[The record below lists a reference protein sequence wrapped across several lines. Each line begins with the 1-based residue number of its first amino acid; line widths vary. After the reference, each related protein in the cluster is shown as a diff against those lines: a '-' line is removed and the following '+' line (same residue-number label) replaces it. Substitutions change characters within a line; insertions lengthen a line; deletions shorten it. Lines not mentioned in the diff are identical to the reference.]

1 MSSLHSEEKM
11 TVAPSTTSPSINVA
25 AVMRHLDPIAA
36 SCDGWIGNLPF
47 LDDISQQ
54 LNLPR
59 RYLSLALGGL
69 FTSFILFGLGQSL
82 LCTAVGV
89 LYPAYMSMKA
99 LKALEAQPLK
109 VDTMQQ
115 WLTYW
120 ICYSIFSI
128 VEEFAHYILF
138 CAWRGLVLLPVFFL
152 RPLPPLPQ
160 GP

>member
-1 MSSLHSEEKM
+1 MSSS
-11 TVAPSTTSPSINVA
+11 ASTASGSPTALAGVLSTIDGP
-25 AVMRHLDPIAA
+25 LCT
-36 SCDGWIGNLPF
+36 SCDYVLGNLPF
-47 LDDISQQ
+47 LQDLSVRVS
-54 LNLPR
+54 LPR
-59 RYLSLALGGL
+59 RYLSLGIAALL
-69 FTSFILFGLGQSL
+69 AAFVLFGLGQSL

>member
-99 LKALEAQPLK
+99 LKALEAQPLISDRSCPNCFAISPISRAS
-109 VDTMQQ
+109 VTVNEG
-115 WLTYW
+115 
-120 ICYSIFSI
+120 SINLISSSSNTAE
-128 VEEFAHYILF
+128 VKP
-138 CAWRGLVLLPVFFL
+138 PVV
-152 RPLPPLPQ
+152 
-160 GP
+160 